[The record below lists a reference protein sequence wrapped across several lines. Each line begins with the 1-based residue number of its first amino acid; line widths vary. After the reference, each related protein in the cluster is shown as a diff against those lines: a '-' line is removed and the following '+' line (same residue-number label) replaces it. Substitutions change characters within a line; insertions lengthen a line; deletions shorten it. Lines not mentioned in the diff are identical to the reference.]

1 MNRIAR
7 TGVYVTLLVLGLSLT
22 PARLFDVTAKI
33 AIIGL
38 CAMVLVQLRSTR
50 TTLDYAFAG
59 VAWWAVIAVLGAP
72 LAPLWRTLAELVRGA
87 AL

>member
-1 MNRIAR
+1 MSRVTRA
-7 TGVYVTLLVLGLSLT
+7 GVYVTLLVLGLSLT

-50 TTLDYAFAG
+50 TTLDYAFAW
-59 VAWWAVIAVLGAP
+59 VALWAVVAVLGAP
-72 LAPLWRTLAELVRGA
+72 LVPLWHNLAELVRGA